1 MAPVGRA
8 PVGSARGLR
17 PISVA
22 ERLASPHVALLWLV
36 RLRWH
41 ALAAVCLAMTLAPYL
56 MGVSVAW
63 LPALGVVG
71 GIGVSNLA
79 ALLWARSERPVRTTV
94 LGLVLLL
101 DSAWLTAALA
111 LSGGSQNPFIS
122 LYVIQVTLAALLLH
136 VGWVVAVGLL
146 SVAGYALLL
155 AQPHALLLAGKES
168 SFAALVLT
176 LGINA
181 TLVVRMVAAYRERQA
196 ALAQAQRETAQA
208 EKLASLTTLAAGAA
222 HELATPLG
230 SIAVASTELEGL
242 IETAPEQALAEA
254 RVIREQVARCKQILQ
269 RMGARAGTEPGEL
282 PKRMSCADAFA
293 RLREELGAR
302 ASRLDTAGQL
312 ELAFEAP
319 PESLIAVLANL
330 VGNSLAA
337 SPPTARV
344 TLRSSTREDG
354 VRFTVCDA
362 GSGIPS
368 AILSRLGEPF
378 FTTKAPGEGL
388 GLGLFLAFRFART
401 CGGQLQIESDTGI
414 GTRVHLDLPRARRA
428 S

>member
-1 MAPVGRA
+1 VTAAASLDPAGPA
-8 PVGSARGLR
+8 LLGPARGRR

-22 ERLASPHVALLWLV
+22 ERLASPQVALLWLV

-71 GIGVSNLA
+71 GIGVSNLT
-79 ALLWARSERPVRTTV
+79 ALLWARSERPVRTGV
-94 LGLVLLL
+94 LGVVLLL

-111 LSGGSQNPFIS
+111 LSGGSENPFIS

-155 AQPHALLLAGKES
+155 VQPHAPLLPGKES
-168 SFAALVLT
+168 SLAALGLT

-181 TLVVRMVAAYRERQA
+181 TLVLRMVAAYRERQA
-196 ALAQAQRETAQA
+196 ALGQAQREVAQA

-242 IETAPEQALAEA
+242 IEKAPEQALAEA
-254 RVIREQVARCKQILQ
+254 RVIRARNP
-269 RMGARAGTEPGEL
+269 RGSARYRRRARARVRGAAGEPDRGAR
-282 PKRMSCADAFA
+282 
-293 RLREELGAR
+293 
-302 ASRLDTAGQL
+302 Q
-312 ELAFEAP
+312 
-319 PESLIAVLANL
+319 
-330 VGNSLAA
+330 
-337 SPPTARV
+337 
-344 TLRSSTREDG
+344 
-354 VRFTVCDA
+354 
-362 GSGIPS
+362 SG
-368 AILSRLGEPF
+368 R
-378 FTTKAPGEGL
+378 
-388 GLGLFLAFRFART
+388 
-401 CGGQLQIESDTGI
+401 
-414 GTRVHLDLPRARRA
+414 
-428 S
+428 